1 MADDRVSHQTLVNGR
16 CLPSLSFDRTGV
28 LTGWFWGRARIILAL
43 LFGMG
48 LVQLGVV
55 DPAISQPAG
64 GDTIT
69 VQTPARILTGLTFS
83 VSVPHDSSLAAAGAP
98 MVRYDGQTDSLTYDA
113 DAQEWTATGLT
124 VSSSGTVDLEVVAG
138 GTVLTSASTWA
149 LPGWFAI
156 LPPLIA
162 IFLAFWFREVVSA
175 LFLGI
180 ASGGL
185 IAGKINIIDAFLI
198 PAIGTPDF
206 ALILLVYLW
215 ALGGLI
221 GLWTRT
227 GGALRFA
234 KWAGEK
240 MVRGPKTAKF
250 FTWIMGLVFHQGG
263 TISTV
268 LTGATAR
275 PIGDEH
281 NVSHEELSY
290 VVDSTASPA
299 ATLIPFN
306 VWPIYVGGLV
316 VGTIPLFETAQDGIQ
331 FFFSALP
338 FNFYA
343 IFAVAMTFLFAW
355 EVLPWI
361 PSQQM
366 KDAMARARSTGKL
379 DRDEA
384 TPLTSRELTEMD
396 IPEDYNPGLLDF
408 LVPIGSLLGVA
419 ILPYL
424 YTYFI
429 LGWRGVENDPVLLI
443 AEAFFIAV
451 LAGMAIALIKGMEF
465 RTVIDGFIDGC
476 KGVTIGAIIL
486 ALAVTLEEVTSTVGT
501 AEYVV
506 ATVGDILIPAVLP
519 GLLLIL
525 CLIIAFST
533 GTSWGTYAVV
543 FPVAMP
549 LAWSVAQDPFFITL
563 CFGAVIGGAV
573 YGDQCS
579 PISDTTVLSSLATG
593 SDLMDHVYT
602 QLPLASVA
610 GGLAIVVYT
619 LMVILFV

>member
-1 MADDRVSHQTLVNGR
+1 MIGLLLVLLGGLLLAPGQGARAQDGPALEVPDR
-16 CLPSLSFDRTGV
+16 V
-28 LTGWFWGRARIILAL
+28 LTGLEFSVTA
-43 LFGMG
+43 
-48 LVQLGVV
+48 
-55 DPAISQPAG
+55 PAG
-64 GDTIT
+64 AALDSTSAPT
-69 VQTPARILTGLTFS
+69 LRINGTEH
-83 VSVPHDSSLAAAGAP
+83 P
-98 MVRYDGQTDSLTYDA
+98 LTYDA
-113 DAQEWTATGLT
+113 AQGQWTADGLT
-124 VSSSGTVDLEVVAG
+124 VAASGQVAFEVVEG
-138 GTVLTSASTWA
+138 GSVLRSATTWA
-149 LPGWFAI
+149 LPGWFSI

-162 IFLAFWFREVVSA
+162 IVLAFWLREVVSA
-175 LFLGI
+175 LFVGI
-180 ASGGL
+180 ATGGL

-198 PAIGTPDF
+198 PAIGTADF

-234 KWAGEK
+234 QWAGER
-240 MVRGPKTAKF
+240 MVRGPRTAKVF
-250 FTWIMGLVFHQGG
+250 AWIMGLVFHQGG

-281 NVSHEELSY
+281 DVSHEELSY

-316 VGTIPLFETAQDGIQ
+316 AGTIPLFETAQDGIQ

-343 IFAVAMTFLFAW
+343 IFAVLLTFLFAW
-355 EVLPWI
+355 ELLPFV
-361 PSQQM
+361 PGRQM
-366 KDAMARARSTGKL
+366 RAAIDRARETGKL

-396 IPEDYNPGLLDF
+396 VPDDYAPGLIDF
-408 LVPIGSLLGVA
+408 VVPIGTLLGVA

-424 YTYFI
+424 YTYFY
-429 LGWRGVENDPVLLI
+429 LGWTGVENDPLLLI
-443 AEAFFIAV
+443 AEAFVLAV
-451 LAGMAIALIKGMEF
+451 LVGMGVALVKGMEF
-465 RTVIDGFIDGC
+465 REIMDGFIDGC

-486 ALAVTLEEVTSTVGT
+486 ALAVSLEEVTTAVGT
-501 AEYVV
+501 ADYVV
-506 ATVGDILIPAVLP
+506 ATVGDFIAPAVLP
-519 GLLLIL
+519 GLLVVL

-549 LAWSVAQDPFFITL
+549 LAWSVSQDPFFITL
-563 CFGAVIGGAV
+563 CFGAVIGGSV
-573 YGDQCS
+573 FGDQCS

-602 QLPLASVA
+602 QLPLASLA
-610 GGLAIVVYT
+610 GGFAIVLYT
-619 LMVILFV
+619 LMALAFV